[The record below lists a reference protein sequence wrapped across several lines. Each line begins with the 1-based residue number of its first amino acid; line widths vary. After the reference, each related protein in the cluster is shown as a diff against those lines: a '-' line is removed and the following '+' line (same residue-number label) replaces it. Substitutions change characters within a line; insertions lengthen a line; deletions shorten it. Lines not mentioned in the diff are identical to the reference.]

1 MVDDMGLFRTAI
13 AIAPLTAPERQIEVA
28 DVLVNTGSEYNWLPT
43 SLLEQLGITRV
54 RVDRFETA
62 DGRVLERDV
71 GFAIIHAGG
80 RSTPTL
86 VVFANDGDMVLLGA
100 IALEGLNLRVDR
112 LRRQLV
118 SAGPVPVAQ
127 LALA

>member
-1 MVDDMGLFRTAI
+1 MVDDMSLFRTTI
-13 AIAPLTAPERQIEVA
+13 AIASLTAPDRRIELA
-28 DVLVNTGSEYNWLPT
+28 DVLVDTGSKYNWVPSTILDA
-43 SLLEQLGITRV
+43 LGIAPDRV
-54 RVDRFETA
+54 ERFETA
-62 DGRVLERDV
+62 DGRILERDV
-71 GFAIIHAGG
+71 GFAMIHTSG
-80 RSTPTL
+80 RSTPTR

-100 IALEGLNLRVDR
+100 IALDGLNLRVDL